1 MQQQTLTTENRSSF
15 YSEEVCIGK
24 LKNECGTLYVSQTR
38 MCQFLIKA
46 AFCREL
52 GDVLPGHD
60 CCIVNKPSPAPP
72 PSTQLLE
79 PPRASQRGPA
89 RDAPED
95 RLWPDSASWR
105 YETWKYE
112 TRTTYFKLPSQD
124 GTFISHFNKHT
135 ISQDFIRIFY
145 FRCFI

>member
-1 MQQQTLTTENRSSF
+1 MASLYLNNFNTQRKNIQMQQQTLTTENRSSF

-46 AFCREL
+46 AFCREP

-72 PSTQLLE
+72 PST
-79 PPRASQRGPA
+79 
-89 RDAPED
+89 
-95 RLWPDSASWR
+95 
-105 YETWKYE
+105 
-112 TRTTYFKLPSQD
+112 
-124 GTFISHFNKHT
+124 
-135 ISQDFIRIFY
+135 
-145 FRCFI
+145 

>member
-72 PSTQLLE
+72 PSTELLV

-105 YETWKYE
+105 YPE
-112 TRTTYFKLPSQD
+112 
-124 GTFISHFNKHT
+124 I
-135 ISQDFIRIFY
+135 
-145 FRCFI
+145 